1 MARLAHQVGQRRAIL
16 AADGEQAAAQRMT
29 GDAASRPASVAAC
42 LISRATVL
50 SDKMIRSTLVTS
62 QNSDRSVRDARFRIE
77 QLRIGHRHLARTSVL
92 RPQTTYRTEP
102 LPPSREIVSCAAHRP
117 EMQRVAN
124 RSAPNRRGSGSLFL

>member
-50 SDKMIRSTLVTS
+50 SDR
-62 QNSDRSVRDARFRIE
+62 
-77 QLRIGHRHLARTSVL
+77 
-92 RPQTTYRTEP
+92 
-102 LPPSREIVSCAAHRP
+102 
-117 EMQRVAN
+117 
-124 RSAPNRRGSGSLFL
+124 